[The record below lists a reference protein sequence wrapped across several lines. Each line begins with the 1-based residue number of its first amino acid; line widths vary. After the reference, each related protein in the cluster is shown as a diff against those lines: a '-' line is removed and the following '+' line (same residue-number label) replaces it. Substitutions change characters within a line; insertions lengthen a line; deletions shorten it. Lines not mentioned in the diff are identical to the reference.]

1 MLASVSTHI
10 GRHASWSGRLSEQKN
25 ISGWPWFLPKFL
37 VPSGALGS
45 SSDTA
50 DSISHHGAALSG
62 YQQLRLNIHGY
73 VCF

>member
-1 MLASVSTHI
+1 MLASVNTHI
-10 GRHASWSGRLSEQKN
+10 GRRASWSGRLSEQKN
-25 ISGWPWFLPKFL
+25 NSGWPWFLPKFL
-37 VPSGALGS
+37 VPSGSLGS

-50 DSISHHGAALSG
+50 DCFSHHGTALSG